1 MVPVASGLALQR
13 LFLYRRDNPLVKP
26 ETQQEIDEVLAF
38 LTAHELD
45 VRINA
50 LKRSQELYHQIFA
63 ECVDPISYASC
74 ALRVEMLYNKVRA
87 ELKQDRVVI
96 TNATLQKSVN
106 RAGSPKVTKAKK
118 TGRLKKTSSVSDI
131 LASKGFDLNTL
142 IKQMKGNQ

>member
-1 MVPVASGLALQR
+1 M
-13 LFLYRRDNPLVKP
+13 KP
-26 ETQQEIDEVLAF
+26 ETQKEIDEALAF

-45 VRINA
+45 VRLNA
-50 LKRSQELYHQIFA
+50 LKKSQELYNQIFA

-96 TNATLQKSVN
+96 TNATLQKTVN
-106 RAGSPKVTKAKK
+106 KAGTPKATKAKK
-118 TGRLKKTSSVSDI
+118 TGRLKKTHNVGDI
-131 LASKGFDLNTL
+131 LAAKGFDLNTL